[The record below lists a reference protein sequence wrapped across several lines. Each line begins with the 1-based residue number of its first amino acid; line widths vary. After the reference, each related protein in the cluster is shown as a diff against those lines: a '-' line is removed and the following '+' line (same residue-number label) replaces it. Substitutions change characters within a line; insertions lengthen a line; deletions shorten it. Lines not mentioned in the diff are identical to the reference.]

1 MKEVKLFNNLMNLY
15 NNITIVVDLK
25 THQIEVIYDGNNKL
39 MENVPVKSFT
49 DYFFEVNNLNPLQ
62 ESKLTKFIDNLAPS
76 YDPFNIVATY
86 YNVENEVV
94 NFEFKGIQFEEG
106 RVLVTIHDVEK
117 TIIDRYDPTTK
128 VLTKENIIKKVK
140 QSIEENREFALMI
153 LDIDN
158 FKLFNDSYGHMFG
171 DVVLVET
178 AASIKKFLGNDGFVG
193 RLGGD
198 EFMIIR
204 YVGNDYNQVHKACKT
219 IRDAVCNV
227 SSHNI
232 KQTTIT
238 ATVGCALY
246 PQDAQNYETL
256 FRKADIAL
264 FRGKNKGRNCFIIYD
279 KEKCREIEE
288 RENLPKTT
296 EQLYS
301 NVANTNIVAG
311 AFEIL
316 YREGSVVKNINDML
330 TLIGNFFLL
339 DRVVI
344 ETLNPENDTLSRRF
358 EWTNPLIEGIS
369 NIIHPIEGDKDIWRN
384 QMDNTRMIKI
394 VQIESNKDK
403 IGELYNILKRQ
414 KTSAILAFEVEYKN
428 TIYGLVRFEMCSTNR
443 FWQQSNVA
451 SLQLIS
457 KMIGI
462 FLNKEYEKVLHKRE
476 LYYDRLT
483 QVMYYSKWRDEVHK
497 FLNESEQRIQYSL
510 MNFTFENFHIL
521 NDLFGTKE
529 CDLLLAKFGETLNE
543 IFPSSCYTCRVNDD
557 KFMAFIPT
565 KDKAV
570 IEMYFNDFIE
580 AYFKKTER
588 SDIVKIY
595 AGVYIHDGLDTL
607 TSSIDKATITRKI
620 VRGLKSKLEYFT
632 EDLYEKTR
640 RTNELKA
647 HMHKALATGEFML
660 YLQPKVNTETGEVI
674 GAEALTRWNYKGRRI
689 IMPGEFI
696 PLFEQTGFINELD
709 FAVFENVCR
718 FQKDCI
724 ENDIMPLPISVN
736 ISRYQTNYDG
746 YISRINEIRAM
757 YNVPSRLI
765 EIEITEGTY
774 LANTEATSQ
783 FIENLHYY
791 GYKVSMDDF
800 GSGYSNLSSLAA
812 LDVDLMKLDRGFCT
826 NRHNKKENVILS
838 FVMTLAKNLN
848 IDVLCE
854 GVENEELVDYLKSVG
869 CTIVQ
874 GFLYDRP
881 IPANDFKKKYLL
893 R

>member
-1 MKEVKLFNNLMNLY
+1 MKEIGLFNNLMNLY
-15 NNITIVVDLK
+15 NNLTIVVDLK
-25 THQIEVIYDGNNKL
+25 THQIEVVYDGNNKL
-39 MENVPVKSFT
+39 MENIPISVFT
-49 DYFFEVNNLNPLQ
+49 DYFFNIHNLNPNQ
-62 ESKLTKFIDNLAPS
+62 ESKLTKFIENLAPS
-76 YDPFNIVATY
+76 YDPFNIIATY
-86 YNVENEVV
+86 VHRDNETV
-94 NFEFKGIQFEEG
+94 NFEFKGVQFEEG
-106 RVLVTIHDVEK
+106 RVLITIHDVQK
-117 TIIDRYDPTTK
+117 TIIDRYDATTR
-128 VLTKENIIKKVK
+128 VLTKENIIQKVK
-140 QSIEENREFALMI
+140 TAIQEQKEFALMI
-153 LDIDN
+153 LDLDN

-171 DVVLVET
+171 DIVLVET

-198 EFMIIR
+198 EFMILR
-204 YVGNDYNQVHKACKT
+204 FVENDYDQVHKACKT
-219 IRDAVCNV
+219 IRDAVGNV
-227 SSHNI
+227 SAHNI

-246 PQDAQNYETL
+246 PQDAQDFETL
-256 FRKADIAL
+256 FRKTDIAL
-264 FRGKNKGRNCFIIYD
+264 FRGKKKGRNCFIIYD
-279 KEKCREIEE
+279 KEKCRQVEE
-288 RENLPKTT
+288 MGNLPRTT

-316 YREGSVVKNINDML
+316 NRDGSVVKNINDML

-339 DRVVI
+339 DRVAI
-344 ETLNPENDTLSRRF
+344 ETLNPEDDTLSRQF
-358 EWTNPLIEGIS
+358 EWTNPLIDGIA
-369 NIIHPIEGDKDIWRN
+369 NLLHPTENDKQAWREN
-384 QMDNTRMIKI
+384 LDNTKMLKI

-403 IGELYNILKRQ
+403 LGNLYNILKKQ
-414 KTSAILAFEVEYKN
+414 KSSAILAFELEYKN

-451 SLQLIS
+451 SLMLIS
-457 KMIGI
+457 KLISI

-483 QVMYYSKWRDEVHK
+483 QVMYYSKWRDEIYK
-497 FLNESEQRIQYSL
+497 FINESDERVQYSL

-529 CDLLLAKFGETLNE
+529 CDILLAKFGETLNE
-543 IFPSSCYTCRVNDD
+543 IFPDTCYTCRVNDD

-565 KDKAV
+565 RDKAV
-570 IEMYFNDFIE
+570 IEKYFNDFIE
-580 AYFKKTER
+580 SYFTKTER

-595 AGVYIHDGLDTL
+595 AGVYVHDGLDTL
-607 TSSIDKATITRKI
+607 TSSIDKATITRKS
-620 VRGLKSKLEYFT
+620 VRGLKSKMEYFT

-640 RTNELKA
+640 RSNELKA
-647 HMHKALATGEFML
+647 HMHKALATGEFLL
-660 YLQPKVNTETGEVI
+660 YLQPKVYTETGQVI

-696 PLFEQTGFINELD
+696 PLFEQIGFINELD
-709 FAVFENVCR
+709 FAVFENVCK
-718 FQKDCI
+718 FQKECI
-724 ENDIMPLPISVN
+724 DKDINPLPISVN

-774 LANTEATSQ
+774 LANTEATSK

-838 FVMTLAKNLN
+838 FVMTLAKSLN

-854 GVENEELVDYLKSVG
+854 GVENEELVEYLKSVG

-881 IPANDFKKKYLL
+881 IPASDFMKKYLL